1 MKLLDPRLLRHS
13 HSSRGFLAS
22 AALNAVVLTVIT
34 ITQAF
39 LLADIIV
46 AAFQQEKSVSELTF
60 KICMVA
66 LLFIA
71 RASSQFIAEIVSSK
85 MSQKICN
92 ELRTGL
98 FGAIFNSDPEIIRQK
113 GAGQISLLATRGIAN
128 LEPYF
133 SRFMPQ
139 LFISLFVP
147 LVVGITIASRDLL
160 SGLVVLCTIAL
171 IPLFGALIGKFTAA
185 AMEKKWKTLGLL
197 SSHLFDLLSGL
208 TTLRVFGRVGKQEK
222 QIELVGD
229 RYRKETMG
237 VLRISF
243 LSSLVLELIATLSV
257 ALLAV
262 QIGIRLIDAHI
273 TLFNGLVVLI
283 LAPEVYWPLRNIAA
297 YFHAAA
303 DGVKAAEEIYEI
315 LETPTAVAKSAKLA
329 KIESLNNISEI
340 KWNQLTVEY
349 SNTSAVDIPAG
360 HLLPGKLNVIT
371 GPSGIGK
378 STLFA
383 LLMGFKTPSSG
394 EIEVLQGENR
404 NLLGEL
410 DISSWRSEISWVPQA
425 PHFPKGALRE
435 TFLKIDP
442 KLSDPQIWEL
452 LHPCGISSA
461 DLVNGLD
468 TPLGDFVDGVSV
480 GQKRRIALGRALLRN
495 SAVFLLDEPT
505 ASIDDFNEDELLTLF
520 HKLKNDQKIVVVI
533 SHRPRVIEAADYLL
547 IFEKSDK

>member
-13 HSSRGFLAS
+13 HSSRGFLTS
-22 AALNAVVLTVIT
+22 AALNAVVLTSIT
-34 ITQAF
+34 IAQAF

-46 AAFQQEKSVSELTF
+46 SAFQQEKSVSELTF

-71 RASSQFIAEIVSSK
+71 RASSQFIGEIVSSK
-85 MSQKICN
+85 MSQRICN

-98 FGAIFNSDPEIIRQK
+98 FGAIFKSNPEIIRQK

-147 LVVGITIASRDLL
+147 LVVGIAIASRDLL

-197 SSHLFDLLSGL
+197 STHLFDLLSGL
-208 TTLRVFGRVGKQEK
+208 TTLRVFGRVDKQEK

-243 LSSLVLELIATLSV
+243 ISSLVLELIATLSV

-315 LETPTAVAKSAKLA
+315 LETPTAVAKSAK
-329 KIESLNNISEI
+329 IESLNNISEI

-349 SNTSAVDIPAG
+349 SNTSAVNIPAG

-394 EIEVLQGENR
+394 EIEVWQGENR
-404 NLLGEL
+404 NLLGEI
-410 DISSWRSEISWVPQA
+410 DISNWRSEISWVPQA

-452 LHPCGISSA
+452 LLPCGISSA

-480 GQKRRIALGRALLRN
+480 GQKRRIALARALLRN

-505 ASIDDFNEDELLTLF
+505 ASIDDFHEDELLTLF

-547 IFEKSDK
+547 NFEKSEKK

>member
-22 AALNAVVLTVIT
+22 AALNAVVLTAIT
-34 ITQAF
+34 IAQAF

-60 KICMVA
+60 KICIVA

-98 FGAIFNSDPEIIRQK
+98 FGAIFKSNPEIIRQK

-208 TTLRVFGRVGKQEK
+208 TTLRVFGRVDKQEK

-297 YFHAAA
+297 YFHSAA

-315 LETPTAVAKSAKLA
+315 LETPATKAKPA
-329 KIESLNNISEI
+329 KIGPLNNISEI

-349 SNTSAVDIPAG
+349 SNSSAVNIPAG

-383 LLMGFKTPSSG
+383 LLMSFKTPSSG
-394 EIEVLQGENR
+394 EIEIWQGENR

-410 DISSWRSEISWVPQA
+410 DISNWRSEISWVPQV

-435 TFLKIDP
+435 TFLKIDS

-480 GQKRRIALGRALLRN
+480 GQKRRIALARALLKN

-505 ASIDDFNEDELLTLF
+505 ASVDDFNEDELLTLF

-547 IFEKSDK
+547 NFEKSDK

>member
-22 AALNAVVLTVIT
+22 AALNAVVLTAIT
-34 ITQAF
+34 IAQAF
-39 LLADIIV
+39 LLADIII

-71 RASSQFIAEIVSSK
+71 RASSQFIGEIVSSK

-98 FGAIFNSDPEIIRQK
+98 FGAIFKSNPEIIRQK

-147 LVVGITIASRDLL
+147 LVVGITITSRDLL

-197 SSHLFDLLSGL
+197 STHLFDLLSGL
-208 TTLRVFGRVGKQEK
+208 TTLRVFGRVDKQEK

-315 LETPTAVAKSAKLA
+315 LETPTAIVKSAK
-329 KIESLNNISEI
+329 IPCLNHISEI
-340 KWNQLTVEY
+340 KWNPLTVQY
-349 SNTSAVDIPAG
+349 STSSEVNIPAG

-394 EIEVLQGENR
+394 EIEVWQGENR

-410 DISSWRSEISWVPQA
+410 DIANWRSEISWVPQA

-461 DLVNGLD
+461 DLINGLD

-480 GQKRRIALGRALLRN
+480 GQKRRIALARALLRN

-505 ASIDDFNEDELLTLF
+505 ASIDDFNEYELLTLF

-533 SHRPRVIEAADYLL
+533 SHRPRVIAAADYLL
-547 IFEKSDK
+547 IFDKSDK

>member
-13 HSSRGFLAS
+13 HSSRGFLTS
-22 AALNAVVLTVIT
+22 AALNAVVLTSIT
-34 ITQAF
+34 IAQAF

-46 AAFQQEKSVSELTF
+46 SAFQQEKSVSELTF

-71 RASSQFIAEIVSSK
+71 RASSQFIGEIVSSK
-85 MSQKICN
+85 MSQRICN

-98 FGAIFNSDPEIIRQK
+98 FGAIFKSNPEIIRQK
-113 GAGQISLLATRGIAN
+113 GAGQISLLAIRGIAN

-147 LVVGITIASRDLL
+147 LVVGIAIASRDLL

-197 SSHLFDLLSGL
+197 STHLFDLLSGL
-208 TTLRVFGRVGKQEK
+208 TTLRVFGRVDKQDK

-315 LETPTAVAKSAKLA
+315 LETPTAVAKSAK
-329 KIESLNNISEI
+329 IESLKTISEI

-349 SNTSAVDIPAG
+349 SNSSAVNIPAG

-394 EIEVLQGENR
+394 EIEVWQGENR
-404 NLLGEL
+404 NLLGEI
-410 DISSWRSEISWVPQA
+410 DISNWRSEISWVPQA

-461 DLVNGLD
+461 DLMNGLD

-480 GQKRRIALGRALLRN
+480 GQKRRIALARALLRN

-505 ASIDDFNEDELLTLF
+505 ASVDDFNEDELLTLF

-533 SHRPRVIEAADYLL
+533 SHRPRVIAAADYLL

>member
-22 AALNAVVLTVIT
+22 AALNAVVLTSIT
-34 ITQAF
+34 IAQAF

-46 AAFQQEKSVSELTF
+46 SAFQQEKSVSELTF

-71 RASSQFIAEIVSSK
+71 RASSQFIGEIVSSK
-85 MSQKICN
+85 MSQRICD

-98 FGAIFNSDPEIIRQK
+98 FGAIFKSNPEIIRQK

-147 LVVGITIASRDLL
+147 LVVGIAIASRDLL

-197 SSHLFDLLSGL
+197 STHLFDLLSGL
-208 TTLRVFGRVGKQEK
+208 TTLRVFGRVDKQEK

-315 LETPTAVAKSAKLA
+315 LETPTAVAKSAK
-329 KIESLNNISEI
+329 IESLNNISEI

-349 SNTSAVDIPAG
+349 SNSSAVNIPAG

-394 EIEVLQGENR
+394 EIEVWQGENR
-404 NLLGEL
+404 NLLGEI
-410 DISSWRSEISWVPQA
+410 DISNWRSEISWVPQA

-461 DLVNGLD
+461 DLMNGLD

-480 GQKRRIALGRALLRN
+480 GQKRRIALARALLRN

-533 SHRPRVIEAADYLL
+533 SHRARVIEAAEYLL
-547 IFEKSDK
+547 NFEKSEKK

>member
-22 AALNAVVLTVIT
+22 AALNAVVLTIIT
-34 ITQAF
+34 IAQAF

-60 KICMVA
+60 KICIVA

-98 FGAIFNSDPEIIRQK
+98 FGAIFKSNPEIIRQK

-171 IPLFGALIGKFTAA
+171 IPLFGALIGKFTAT
-185 AMEKKWKTLGLL
+185 AMDKKWKTLGLL
-197 SSHLFDLLSGL
+197 STHLFDLLSGL
-208 TTLRVFGRVGKQEK
+208 TTLRVFGRVDKQEK

-315 LETPTAVAKSAKLA
+315 LETPTAVAKSAK
-329 KIESLNNISEI
+329 IESLKTISEI

-349 SNTSAVDIPAG
+349 SNSSAVNIPAG

-383 LLMGFKTPSSG
+383 LLMSFKTPSSG
-394 EIEVLQGENR
+394 EIEIWQGENR

-410 DISSWRSEISWVPQA
+410 DISDWRSEISWVPQA

-461 DLVNGLD
+461 DVMNGLD

-480 GQKRRIALGRALLRN
+480 GQKRRIALARALLKN

-505 ASIDDFNEDELLTLF
+505 ASVDDFNEDELLTLF

-533 SHRPRVIEAADYLL
+533 SHRPRVIAAADYLL
-547 IFEKSDK
+547 IFEKSEKK

>member
-71 RASSQFIAEIVSSK
+71 RASSQFITEIVSSK

-315 LETPTAVAKSAKLA
+315 LETPTAGAKSAKLA

>member
-1 MKLLDPRLLRHS
+1 
-13 HSSRGFLAS
+13 
-22 AALNAVVLTVIT
+22 VLTSIT
-34 ITQAF
+34 IAQAF

-46 AAFQQEKSVSELTF
+46 SAFQQEKSVSELTF

-71 RASSQFIAEIVSSK
+71 RASSQFIGEIVSSK
-85 MSQKICN
+85 MSQRICN

-98 FGAIFNSDPEIIRQK
+98 FGAIFKSNPEIIRQK
-113 GAGQISLLATRGIAN
+113 GAGQISLLAIRGIAN

-147 LVVGITIASRDLL
+147 LVVGIAIASRDLL

-197 SSHLFDLLSGL
+197 STHLFDLLSGL
-208 TTLRVFGRVGKQEK
+208 TTLRVFGRVDKQDK

-315 LETPTAVAKSAKLA
+315 LETPTAVAKSAK
-329 KIESLNNISEI
+329 IESLKTISEI

-349 SNTSAVDIPAG
+349 SNTSAVNIPAG

-394 EIEVLQGENR
+394 EIEVWQGENR
-404 NLLGEL
+404 NLLGEI
-410 DISSWRSEISWVPQA
+410 DISNWRSEISWVPQA

-461 DLVNGLD
+461 DLMNGLD

-480 GQKRRIALGRALLRN
+480 GQKRRIALARALLRN

-505 ASIDDFNEDELLTLF
+505 ASVDDFNEDELLTLF

-533 SHRPRVIEAADYLL
+533 SHRPRVIAAADYLL

>member
-22 AALNAVVLTVIT
+22 AALNAVVLTSIT
-34 ITQAF
+34 IAQAF

-46 AAFQQEKSVSELTF
+46 SAFQQEKSVSELTF

-98 FGAIFNSDPEIIRQK
+98 FGAIFKSNPEIIRQK

-480 GQKRRIALGRALLRN
+480 GQKRRIALARALLRD
-495 SAVFLLDEPT
+495 SKIFLLDEPT

>member
-1 MKLLDPRLLRHS
+1 VKLLDPRLLRHS

-22 AALNAVVLTVIT
+22 AALNAVVLTSIT
-34 ITQAF
+34 IAQAF

-46 AAFQQEKSVSELTF
+46 SAFQQEKSVSELTF
-60 KICMVA
+60 KIFMVA

-71 RASSQFIAEIVSSK
+71 RASSQLIGEIVSSK

-98 FGAIFNSDPEIIRQK
+98 FGAIFKSNPEIIRQK

-147 LVVGITIASRDLL
+147 LVVGIAIASRDLL

-197 SSHLFDLLSGL
+197 STHLFDLLSGL
-208 TTLRVFGRVGKQEK
+208 TTLRVFGRVDKQEK

-315 LETPTAVAKSAKLA
+315 LEAPTAVAKSAK
-329 KIESLNNISEI
+329 IECLNNISEI
-340 KWNQLTVEY
+340 KWNQLTFEY
-349 SNTSAVDIPAG
+349 STSSEVNIPAG
-360 HLLPGKLNVIT
+360 HLLPGKLVVIT

-383 LLMGFKTPSSG
+383 LLMGFRTPSSG
-394 EIEVLQGENR
+394 EIDVWQGENR

-410 DISSWRSEISWVPQA
+410 DISDWRSEISWVPQA

-435 TFLKIDP
+435 TFLKIDS

-480 GQKRRIALGRALLRN
+480 GQKRRIALARALLRD
-495 SAVFLLDEPT
+495 SKIFLLDEPT
-505 ASIDDFNEDELLTLF
+505 ASVDDFNEDELLTLF

-547 IFEKSDK
+547 NFEKSEKK

>member
-22 AALNAVVLTVIT
+22 AALNAVVLTSIT
-34 ITQAF
+34 IAQAF

-46 AAFQQEKSVSELTF
+46 SAFQQEKSVSELTF

-71 RASSQFIAEIVSSK
+71 RASSQFIGEIVSSK
-85 MSQKICN
+85 MSQRICN

-98 FGAIFNSDPEIIRQK
+98 FGAIFKSNPEIIRQK

-171 IPLFGALIGKFTAA
+171 IPLFGALIGKFTAT

-197 SSHLFDLLSGL
+197 STHLFDLLSGL

-262 QIGIRLIDAHI
+262 QIGIRLIDAHV

-315 LETPTAVAKSAKLA
+315 LETPTAVAKSAK
-329 KIESLNNISEI
+329 IQSLNNISEI

-383 LLMGFKTPSSG
+383 LLIGFKTPSSG

-410 DISSWRSEISWVPQA
+410 DISDWRSEISWVPQA

-435 TFLKIDP
+435 TFLKIDS

-480 GQKRRIALGRALLRN
+480 GQKRRIALARALLRD
-495 SAVFLLDEPT
+495 SKIFLLDEPT

>member
-71 RASSQFIAEIVSSK
+71 RASSQFITEIVSSK

-171 IPLFGALIGKFTAA
+171 IPLFGALIGKYTAA

-315 LETPTAVAKSAKLA
+315 LETPTAVAKSAK
-329 KIESLNNISEI
+329 IQSLNNISEI

-349 SNTSAVDIPAG
+349 STSSEVNIPAG
-360 HLLPGKLNVIT
+360 HLLPGKLVVIT

-383 LLMGFKTPSSG
+383 LLMCFKTPSSG
-394 EIEVLQGENR
+394 EIEVWQGENR

-410 DISSWRSEISWVPQA
+410 DISNWRSEISWVPQA

-435 TFLKIDP
+435 TFLKIDS

>member
-22 AALNAVVLTVIT
+22 AALNAVVLTSIT
-34 ITQAF
+34 IAQAF

-46 AAFQQEKSVSELTF
+46 SAFQQEKSVSELTF

-71 RASSQFIAEIVSSK
+71 RASSQFIGEIVSSK
-85 MSQKICN
+85 MSQRICN

-98 FGAIFNSDPEIIRQK
+98 FGAIFKSNPEIIRQK

-147 LVVGITIASRDLL
+147 LVVGITIAGRDLL

-171 IPLFGALIGKFTAA
+171 IPLFGALIGKFTAT

-208 TTLRVFGRVGKQEK
+208 TTLRVFGRVDKQEK

-229 RYRKETMG
+229 RYRKKTMG

-315 LETPTAVAKSAKLA
+315 LETPTAVAKSAK
-329 KIESLNNISEI
+329 IESLNKISEI

-349 SNTSAVDIPAG
+349 SNTSAVNIPAG

-394 EIEVLQGENR
+394 EIEVWQGENR

-410 DISSWRSEISWVPQA
+410 DISNWRSEISWVPQA

-461 DLVNGLD
+461 DLMNGLD

-480 GQKRRIALGRALLRN
+480 GQKRRIALARALLRN

-547 IFEKSDK
+547 KFEKSEKK

>member
-22 AALNAVVLTVIT
+22 AALNAVVLTIIT
-34 ITQAF
+34 IAQAF

-71 RASSQFIAEIVSSK
+71 RASSQFIGEIVSSK
-85 MSQKICN
+85 MSQRICN

-98 FGAIFNSDPEIIRQK
+98 FGAIFKSNPEIIRQK

-197 SSHLFDLLSGL
+197 STHLFDLLSGL
-208 TTLRVFGRVGKQEK
+208 TTLRVFGRVDKQEK

-315 LETPTAVAKSAKLA
+315 LETPTAVAKSAE
-329 KIESLNNISEI
+329 IESLKTISEI

-349 SNTSAVDIPAG
+349 SNTSAVNIPAG

-394 EIEVLQGENR
+394 EIEVWQGENR
-404 NLLGEL
+404 NLLGEI
-410 DISSWRSEISWVPQA
+410 DISNWRSEISWVPQA

-461 DLVNGLD
+461 DLMNGLD

-480 GQKRRIALGRALLRN
+480 GQKRRIALARALLRN

-533 SHRPRVIEAADYLL
+533 SHRARVIEAAEYLL
-547 IFEKSDK
+547 NFEKSEKK

>member
-34 ITQAF
+34 IAQAF
-39 LLADIIV
+39 LLADIII

-98 FGAIFNSDPEIIRQK
+98 FGAIFKSNPEIIRQK

-197 SSHLFDLLSGL
+197 STHLFDLLSGL
-208 TTLRVFGRVGKQEK
+208 TTLRVFGRVDKQEK

-349 SNTSAVDIPAG
+349 STSSEVNIPAG
-360 HLLPGKLNVIT
+360 HLLPGKLVVIT

>member
-1 MKLLDPRLLRHS
+1 VKLLDPRLLRHS

-22 AALNAVVLTVIT
+22 AALNAVVLTSIT
-34 ITQAF
+34 IAQAF

-46 AAFQQEKSVSELTF
+46 AAFQQEKSVGELTF

-71 RASSQFIAEIVSSK
+71 RAISQFIGEIVSSK
-85 MSQKICN
+85 MSQKICK
-92 ELRTGL
+92 ELRSGL
-98 FGAIFNSDPEIIRQK
+98 FGAIFNSNPEIIRQK

-147 LVVGITIASRDLL
+147 LVVGITIASRDVL

-171 IPLFGALIGKFTAA
+171 IPLFGALIGNFTAS

-197 SSHLFDLLSGL
+197 STHLFDLLSGL
-208 TTLRVFGRVGKQEK
+208 TTLRVFGRADKQEK

-262 QIGIRLIDAHI
+262 QIGIRLIDGHI

-303 DGVKAAEEIYEI
+303 DGAKAAEEIYEI
-315 LETPTAVAKSAKLA
+315 LETPTALVQSV
-329 KIESLNNISEI
+329 KIQSLNNISEI
-340 KWNQLTVEY
+340 KWNPLTVQY
-349 SNTSAVDIPAG
+349 SNSSEVNIPAG
-360 HLLPGKLNVIT
+360 HLLPGKLVVIA

-383 LLMGFKTPSSG
+383 LLMGFKSPSSG
-394 EIEVLQGENR
+394 EIEVWQGENQ
-404 NLLGEL
+404 NLLSEL
-410 DISSWRSEISWVPQA
+410 DISNWRSGISWVPQA

-435 TFLKIDP
+435 TFLKIDS

-480 GQKRRIALGRALLRN
+480 GQKRRIALARALLRD
-495 SAVFLLDEPT
+495 SKIFLLDEPT
-505 ASIDDFNEDELLTLF
+505 ASVDDFNEDELLTLF
-520 HKLKNDQKIVVVI
+520 HKLKNDLKIVVVI
-533 SHRPRVIEAADYLL
+533 SHRPRVIAAADYLL
-547 IFEKSDK
+547 NFEKSDK

>member
-22 AALNAVVLTVIT
+22 AALNAVVLTAIT
-34 ITQAF
+34 IAQAF

-60 KICMVA
+60 KICIVA

-98 FGAIFNSDPEIIRQK
+98 FGAIFKSNPEIIRQK

-197 SSHLFDLLSGL
+197 STHLFDLLSGL
-208 TTLRVFGRVGKQEK
+208 TTLRVFGRVDKQEK

-315 LETPTAVAKSAKLA
+315 LETPTAVAKSAK
-329 KIESLNNISEI
+329 IESLNNISEI

-349 SNTSAVDIPAG
+349 SNSSAVNIPAG

-394 EIEVLQGENR
+394 EIEVWQGENR
-404 NLLGEL
+404 NLLGEI
-410 DISSWRSEISWVPQA
+410 DISNWRSEISWVPQA

-461 DLVNGLD
+461 DLMNGLD

-480 GQKRRIALGRALLRN
+480 GQKRRIALARALLRN

-533 SHRPRVIEAADYLL
+533 SHRARVIEAAEYLL
-547 IFEKSDK
+547 NFEKSEKK

>member
-1 MKLLDPRLLRHS
+1 
-13 HSSRGFLAS
+13 
-22 AALNAVVLTVIT
+22 VLTIIT
-34 ITQAF
+34 IAQAF

-71 RASSQFIAEIVSSK
+71 RASSQFLGEIVSSK
-85 MSQKICN
+85 MSQRICN

-98 FGAIFNSDPEIIRQK
+98 FGAIFKSNPEIIRQK

-171 IPLFGALIGKFTAA
+171 IPLFGALIGKFTAT
-185 AMEKKWKTLGLL
+185 AMDKKWKTLGLL
-197 SSHLFDLLSGL
+197 STHLFDLLSGL
-208 TTLRVFGRVGKQEK
+208 TTLRVFGRVDKQEK

-315 LETPTAVAKSAKLA
+315 LETPTAVAKSAK
-329 KIESLNNISEI
+329 IESLNNISEI

-349 SNTSAVDIPAG
+349 SNSSAVNIPAG

-394 EIEVLQGENR
+394 EIEVWQGENR
-404 NLLGEL
+404 NLLGEI
-410 DISSWRSEISWVPQA
+410 DISNWRSEISWVPQA

-461 DLVNGLD
+461 DLMNGLD

-480 GQKRRIALGRALLRN
+480 GQKRRIALARALLRN

-533 SHRPRVIEAADYLL
+533 SHRARVIEAAEYLL
-547 IFEKSDK
+547 NFEKSEKK

>member
-34 ITQAF
+34 IAQAF
-39 LLADIIV
+39 LLADIII

-98 FGAIFNSDPEIIRQK
+98 FGAIFKSNPEIIRQK

-197 SSHLFDLLSGL
+197 STHLFDLLSGL
-208 TTLRVFGRVGKQEK
+208 TTLRVFGRVDKQEK

-273 TLFNGLVVLI
+273 TLFNGLVILI

>member
-34 ITQAF
+34 IAQAF
-39 LLADIIV
+39 LLADIII

-98 FGAIFNSDPEIIRQK
+98 FGAIFKSNPEIIRQK

-262 QIGIRLIDAHI
+262 QIGIRLIDAHV

-315 LETPTAVAKSAKLA
+315 LETPTAVAKSAK
-329 KIESLNNISEI
+329 IQSLNKISEI
-340 KWNQLTVEY
+340 KWNKLTVEY
-349 SNTSAVDIPAG
+349 STSSEVNIPAG
-360 HLLPGKLNVIT
+360 HLLPGKLVVIT

-383 LLMGFKTPSSG
+383 LLMGFKTQSSG
-394 EIEVLQGENR
+394 EIEVWQGENR

-410 DISSWRSEISWVPQA
+410 EISDWRSEISWVPQA

-435 TFLKIDP
+435 TFLKIDS

-468 TPLGDFVDGVSV
+468 TPLGVFVDGVSV
-480 GQKRRIALGRALLRN
+480 GQKRRIALARALLRD
-495 SAVFLLDEPT
+495 SKIFLLDEPT